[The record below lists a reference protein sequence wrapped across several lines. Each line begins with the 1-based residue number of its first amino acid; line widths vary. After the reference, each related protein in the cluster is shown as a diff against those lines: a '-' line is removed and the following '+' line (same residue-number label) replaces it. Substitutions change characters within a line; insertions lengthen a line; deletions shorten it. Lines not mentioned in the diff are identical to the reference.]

1 MLLANM
7 AVAHKIYKTFPEIAM
22 LRRHPPPQTKQ
33 MDELVRIL

>member
-22 LRRHPPPQTKQ
+22 LRRHPPPQVKQ
-33 MDELVRIL
+33 MDDLVRH